1 MDIDPKAEDI
11 ARENAG
17 YNDFGPDR
25 FDAVTGNVT
34 EDAALMDR
42 LSKKHYDLVFVNI
55 VADVIIG
62 LAPVLQHFLDENT
75 RVICSGILDVRE
87 AEVHAALKAAG
98 LTILATKASEDW
110 RSLVA
115 GRADA

>member
-1 MDIDPKAEDI
+1 MEA
-11 ARENAG
+11 
-17 YNDFGPDR
+17 
-25 FDAVTGNVT
+25 
-34 EDAALMDR
+34 

-62 LAPVLQHFLDENT
+62 LAPVLKHFMDENT

-87 AEVHAALKAAG
+87 CDVHAALEDAG
-98 LTILATKASEDW
+98 LTILATRAREDW

-115 GRADA
+115 GRATV